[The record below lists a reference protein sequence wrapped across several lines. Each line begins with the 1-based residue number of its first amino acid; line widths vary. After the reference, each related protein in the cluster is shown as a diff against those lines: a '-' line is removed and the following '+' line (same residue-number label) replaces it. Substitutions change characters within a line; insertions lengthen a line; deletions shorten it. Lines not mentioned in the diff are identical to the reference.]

1 MSDRLESE
9 KTELV
14 LGINSFN
21 KPAEKSGPDAWCNL
35 ITTLLFM
42 KKGTYPTDPDM
53 GCEIQQ
59 YEFEFIDDV
68 IDKIEESITE
78 QCRKYLSDIPLESVT
93 VTKDTSDSGKPIIL
107 IVIEFTYDGRSDVA
121 VVAAEKTDNLI
132 NFDVVM

>member
-1 MSDRLESE
+1 MSYRLESE

-21 KPAEKSGPDAWCNL
+21 KPAEKSGPEAWCKL

-68 IDKIEESITE
+68 IDKIESSITE
-78 QCRKYLSDIPLESVT
+78 QVRKYLNDIPFDSVT
-93 VTKDTSDSGKPIIL
+93 VSKSTSDSGKPIIL
-107 IVIEFTYDGRSDVA
+107 IVLEFTYNSKSDVA

-132 NFDVVM
+132 NFEVVM